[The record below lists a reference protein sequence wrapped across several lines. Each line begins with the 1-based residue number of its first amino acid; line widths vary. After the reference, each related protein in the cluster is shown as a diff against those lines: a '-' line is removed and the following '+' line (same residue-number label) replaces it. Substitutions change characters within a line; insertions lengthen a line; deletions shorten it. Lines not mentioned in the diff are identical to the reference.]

1 MSPAAAAQIQDAL
14 VSVSVRYRDFSGRE
28 QVGNILLHN
37 LVADTVHDFFVQ
49 ALALRFPIHSVIPI
63 QDERFNG
70 DDALSCA
77 ANNSSGYND
86 RLITG
91 SSLISKHAIG
101 CAFDI
106 NPQQNPY
113 IRYEHNEP
121 IYTIPEPAE
130 YNPST
135 PGTLNSEH
143 PLVSYMKERG
153 WTWGGDWTA
162 ESGRIDYQHFEI
174 VPPELASFLR

>member
-1 MSPAAAAQIQDAL
+1 MHS
-14 VSVSVRYRDFSGRE
+14 
-28 QVGNILLHN
+28 
-37 LVADTVHDFFVQ
+37 LVADTVQHFFSQ
-49 ALALRFPIHSVIPI
+49 ALSLDFPIHSVIPI
-63 QDERFNG
+63 QDKQFNG

-113 IRYEHNEP
+113 IRYENTEK
-121 IYTIPEPAE
+121 IYTIPERAQYDPDM
-130 YNPST
+130 
-135 PGTLNSEH
+135 PGTLSPAH
-143 PLVSYMKERG
+143 PLVAFMKERG

-162 ESGRIDYQHFEI
+162 QSGRIDYQHFEI
-174 VPPELASFLR
+174 VPPELAPLLR